1 MEYKTKNGVDMLLKK
16 SSPRSDKNK
25 QTKKSTL
32 SPLDAQDNGV
42 VHTLSADTGH
52 KH

>member
-25 QTKKSTL
+25 QKKKVPYL
-32 SPLDAQDNGV
+32 
-42 VHTLSADTGH
+42 H
-52 KH
+52 